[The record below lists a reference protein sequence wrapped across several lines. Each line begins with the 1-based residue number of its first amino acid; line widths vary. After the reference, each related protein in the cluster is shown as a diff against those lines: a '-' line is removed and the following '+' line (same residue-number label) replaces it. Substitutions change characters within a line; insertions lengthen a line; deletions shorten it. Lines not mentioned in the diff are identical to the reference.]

1 MTDRLE
7 KAGIRAFLNKANE
20 SIPKKIREAEKKK
33 IPYIVVV
40 GDKEVKDK
48 KVAVRKR
55 GLNKIK
61 TPKAPAK
68 RAKIWPKRSKRRKFQ
83 SRIRKSWMASGRV
96 VKTSEAGLIQ

>member
-1 MTDRLE
+1 M
-7 KAGIRAFLNKANE
+7 NKANE

-40 GDKEVKDK
+40 GDKEEKDK

-61 TPKAPAK
+61 TRLLSQFIEKLTIRIKEK
-68 RAKIWPKRSKRRKFQ
+68 R
-83 SRIRKSWMASGRV
+83 
-96 VKTSEAGLIQ
+96 